1 MMQRTIFFL
10 LLLGG
15 GLLLAFRPSLPLI
28 PSVERED
35 VVVAGALDRLADED
49 APDFQLKAYQEK
61 AWELLRGEGIEW
73 KAPEWFLDMV
83 EQSNNKREAFRGAS
97 LRLYP
102 ESRRK

>member
-1 MMQRTIFFL
+1 MGSKALFFI

-15 GLLLAFRPSLPLI
+15 GLLLVFRPSLDII
-28 PSVERED
+28 PSVNRED
-35 VVVAGALDRLADED
+35 VVIAGALDRLSEED
-49 APDFQLKAYQEK
+49 APDFQLKAYQEE
-61 AWELLRGEGIEW
+61 AWKVLREGGLKW

-83 EQSNNKREAFRGAS
+83 DEADNKREAFRGAS